1 MKKITTFEA
10 ACILCGYG
18 VGGTIMTM
26 PFLATKAGVLPAA
39 IILVLSYLIG
49 MLIAGYTA
57 DIALKARS
65 ITGSECQV
73 LTQFELFLFNG
84 PLKKILTII
93 YFVFLALRAVSNL
106 AAYVS
111 ESGQLVAALLPV
123 TEKIGSVIFYIF
135 AALVVLAG
143 LKGVAIGERAMVILM
158 FVILAVLAVPSFSHF
173 SGNPLPAGDG
183 DPLSFIRYYG
193 YAILALSAPLAIPQ
207 VVDGLDG
214 DHEAIKKS
222 MWIGFGMNFLS
233 IIVIT
238 FFTLRTADEVTDIA
252 MISWTSALPS
262 WAMLLGVLYI
272 LFALITSFWGVSNGL
287 AQIVTET
294 FHCNDKISWLAATL
308 PSFVFALFT
317 SAGFM
322 SLLGVAGGLIGL
334 LNSILVV
341 PLYLGARKRVPETIL
356 GKFAATPWIILNM
369 IFCLVYAIGCI
380 I

>member
-1 MKKITTFEA
+1 MKKISTFEA

-26 PFLATKAGVLPAA
+26 PFLATKAGTFQSVV
-39 IILVLSYLIG
+39 ILICAYAIG
-49 MLIAGYTA
+49 MLIAMYTA
-57 DIALKARS
+57 DVAIKARS

-93 YFVFLALRAVSNL
+93 YFVFLALIAVSNL
-106 AAYVS
+106 AAYVA

-123 TEKIGSVIFYIF
+123 TDKIGSVIFYVF
-135 AALVVLAG
+135 AAAVVLIG
-143 LKGVAIGERAMVILM
+143 IRGVAIGERAMIILM
-158 FVILAVLAVPSFSHF
+158 FAILAVLAVPSFGNF
-173 SGNPLPAGDG
+173 TGNPLPTGDD
-183 DPLSFIRYYG
+183 DPLSALRYYG
-193 YAILALSAPLAIPQ
+193 YAIMALSAPLAIPQ

-214 DHEAIKKS
+214 DKEAIKKS

-233 IIVIT
+233 IIIIT
-238 FFTLRTADEVTDIA
+238 AFTLLTAAEVTDIA
-252 MISWTSALPS
+252 MICWSASLPS

-272 LFALITSFWGVSNGL
+272 LFALITSFWGVSYGL

-308 PSFVFALFT
+308 PSFIFALFT

-322 SLLGVAGGLIGL
+322 ALLGVAGGLIGL
-334 LNSILVV
+334 LNSILAV
-341 PLYLGARKRVPETIL
+341 PLYLGARKRVPETIM
-356 GKFAATPWIILNM
+356 GPFAKTPWVILYAVL
-369 IFCLVYAIGCI
+369 CLLYAAGCI